1 MAAVQ
6 SAYSSSLLLQCSTSV
21 DQKSS
26 STSSSS
32 RLSLRSSFAG
42 AKVRVGRV
50 AVKHCSVRQS
60 SSLQIMAVTKKAVAV
75 LKGTTD
81 VSGTVTLVQ
90 EDEGKEAFE
99 REICAL
105 CPFSPWG
112 VSTVSVWEGTE
123 ERECRPVDMMLIFQG
138 YLSEVQWRHVDII
151 HWVE

>member
-26 STSSSS
+26 CTSSSS

-50 AVKHCSVRQS
+50 AVNHCSVRQS

-90 EDEGKEAFE
+90 EDEGKEVFGRNEISLMAF
-99 REICAL
+99 
-105 CPFSPWG
+105 
-112 VSTVSVWEGTE
+112 
-123 ERECRPVDMMLIFQG
+123 
-138 YLSEVQWRHVDII
+138 
-151 HWVE
+151 